1 MDELVKLVVKKTGLP
16 EAQAKTA
23 VKTVIDY
30 LKKNLPAPIAGQIDG
45 LLNNAGAL
53 GQAEQLV
60 KGLGGMLGQGKAAS
74 KPKSKK

>member
-60 KGLGGMLGQGKAAS
+60 KGLGDMLGAS
-74 KPKSKK
+74 KTKTKTKK